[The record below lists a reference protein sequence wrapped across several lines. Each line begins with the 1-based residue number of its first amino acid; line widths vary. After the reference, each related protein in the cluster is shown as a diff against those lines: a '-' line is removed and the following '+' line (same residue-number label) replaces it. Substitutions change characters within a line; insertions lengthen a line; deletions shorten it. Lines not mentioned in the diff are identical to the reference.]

1 MSVVELICSL
11 TQIELLGGYRID
23 EAEMKIQ
30 VIQIPYDSGN
40 RNVRMGNGP
49 EHFVSNGL
57 AEVLQAEG
65 HEVWVET
72 IESNTEFRT
81 EVKTQFELYRLLA
94 ERVAEAR
101 RNGKFPLV
109 LSGNCGATLGA
120 IAGAETKRLGVIW
133 FDAHGDFN
141 TPETTSSGF
150 LDGMGL
156 AVAAGLC
163 WKRLALS
170 IPNFSPVRAA
180 NILHVGGR
188 DFDLEERA
196 SFEQAG
202 VTVIDAA
209 AIQQSSVRN
218 VLTSVMS
225 KFRLDSEEAHLHI
238 DLDVLNPKEA
248 PANEYVTEEGGLSV
262 KQLVEAIGFIKE
274 NVKVTSAT
282 ITAFDPKYD
291 SQGKTLQ
298 AGLKLIGKILSS
310 A

>member
-1 MSVVELICSL
+1 M
-11 TQIELLGGYRID
+11 GGYRAD
-23 EAEMKIQ
+23 DADMKVQ
-30 VIQIPYDSGN
+30 VMQIPYDSGN
-40 RNVRMGNGP
+40 RNVRMGSGP

-65 HEVWVET
+65 HEVWVEA
-72 IESNTEFRT
+72 IESNAEFRA
-81 EVKTQFELYRLLA
+81 EVKTQFDLYRLLA

-101 RNGKFPLV
+101 RNSKFPLI
-109 LSGNCGATLGA
+109 LSGNCSATLGA

-170 IPNFSPVRAA
+170 ISNFSPVAGTS
-180 NILHVGGR
+180 ILHVGGR
-188 DFDLEERA
+188 DFDSDERVL
-196 SFEQAG
+196 FEQAG

-209 AIQQSSVRN
+209 TIEQASVRD
-218 VLTSVMS
+218 VLTPVMS
-225 KFRLDSEEAHLHI
+225 KFRFNVEEAHLHI

-248 PANEYVTEEGGLSV
+248 PANEYVTDEGGLSV
-262 KQLVEAIGFIKE
+262 NQVLEGVELIKE
-274 NVKVTSAT
+274 TLKITSAT
-282 ITAFDPKYD
+282 IAAFDPKYD

-298 AGLKLIGKILSS
+298 AGLKLIRKIIE
-310 A
+310 

>member
-1 MSVVELICSL
+1 
-11 TQIELLGGYRID
+11 
-23 EAEMKIQ
+23 
-30 VIQIPYDSGN
+30 
-40 RNVRMGNGP
+40 MGSGP
-49 EHFVSNGL
+49 EHFISNGL
-57 AEVLQAEG
+57 AEVLQTGG

-72 IESNTEFRT
+72 IESNAGFQA

-94 ERVAEAR
+94 GRVAKAR

-109 LSGNCGATLGA
+109 LSGNCSATLGA

-156 AVAAGLC
+156 AIAAGLC

-170 IPNFSPVRAA
+170 IPNFSPIRGA

-188 DFDLEERA
+188 DFDLDERA
-196 SFEQAG
+196 LFEQVGA
-202 VTVIDAA
+202 TVVDAA
-209 AIQQSSVRN
+209 AIKQASVRD
-218 VLTSVMS
+218 VLTPVMS
-225 KFRLDSEEAHLHI
+225 KFRLDVEEAHLHI

-262 KQLVEAIGFIKE
+262 KQIVEAVGIIKE
-274 NVKVTSAT
+274 NLKITSAT
-282 ITAFDPKYD
+282 IAAFDPKYD
-291 SQGKTLQ
+291 SQGRTLQ
-298 AGLKLIGKILSS
+298 AGLKLIGEILSS